1 MGNII
6 KVMHKNSKS
15 GISNTKQIQ
24 NPSFSNSSPSLL
36 RLKIIG
42 FLLFLFVAGCAYFNT
57 FYNTQNNFRQG
68 KKLVLHDTLKVDS
81 EFFDKTIEKATSVII
96 EYPGSR
102 YVDDALFMMGASY
115 YYKGDYRR
123 ALEKLD
129 FFVMNYTD
137 SKFYNAAM
145 YYKGLANYKQNKSAP
160 AIIALEEA
168 QHSKQYRIKAM
179 IALCYVYFKD
189 HNYSALTDVASDLI
203 KQGIDKK
210 ERRWLL
216 RLLGESYFEQGQY
229 ADAAE
234 VFHELLSITRVKED
248 EREIKLKIAE
258 SYLEMGEYDKC
269 KEFLEGQSD
278 DEFKR
283 LLADLNVKLGNIV
296 KAKELYFNIAIN
308 SSFDFSSETF
318 FKLAELYKTEDSL
331 ELAIANYDSAVIR
344 APMSEY
350 GIKAKRMADILR
362 KVEIFSKQTEEIDR
376 AQFLLAEI
384 YFVNFNDPQR
394 AMDEYAK
401 VFTEFPKSEW
411 APKAMYA
418 QFWIAK
424 RILEDDSLALSLAR
438 DLMSRYPNSEYAQS
452 IEGFLPAK
460 EGNEGWS
467 EE

>member
-1 MGNII
+1 MGSII
-6 KVMHKNSKS
+6 AKLNMSV
-15 GISNTKQIQ
+15 
-24 NPSFSNSSPSLL
+24 L
-36 RLKIIG
+36 RLKTLIFLSII
-42 FLLFLFVAGCAYFNT
+42 LSAGCAYFNT
-57 FYNTQNNFRQG
+57 FYNAQNNFRQG
-68 KKLVLHDTLKVDS
+68 KKLVVHDTLKVDS
-81 EFFDKTIEKATSVII
+81 EFFDKTIEKTTSVII
-96 EYPGSR
+96 KYPGSR
-102 YVDDALFMMGASY
+102 YVDDALFMMGVSY

-137 SKFYNAAM
+137 SKFYDAAM
-145 YYKGLANYKQNKSAP
+145 YYKGLAHYKQNKFAP
-160 AIIALEEA
+160 AIIALEQA
-168 QHSKQYRIKAM
+168 QHSKQYRVKAM
-179 IALCYVYFKD
+179 IALCYVHFKD
-189 HNYSALTDVASDLI
+189 HNYSALTDVASELI

-229 ADAAE
+229 ADAADA
-234 VFHELLSITRVKED
+234 FHELLSITRVKED

-283 LLADLNVKLGNIV
+283 LLADLNVKLGNIT

-308 SSFDFSSETF
+308 SNFDFASETF
-318 FKLAELYKTEDSL
+318 FKLAELYKSEDSL

-362 KVEIFSKQTEEIDR
+362 KVEIFSKQTEETDR

-384 YFVNFNDPQR
+384 YFVNFNDPER

-401 VFTEFPKSEW
+401 VFTEFPQSEW

-438 DLMSRYPNSEYAQS
+438 DLMSRYPNSEYARS
-452 IEGFLPAK
+452 IEGFLSAK
-460 EGNEGWS
+460 EGNEGWL